1 VSLSNWY
8 VSKEK
13 LLPCGCRA
21 LQRASSAVR
30 LLSSTPPT
38 KAGSELTDS
47 TPSRRVQAIVGLR
60 LLEMIRDQDLPVE
73 IMEAEDTTQTMP
85 RRLGLSDV
93 VDRKI
98 RTYRK
103 DVKKRVRLSDGE
115 VMDLFRLVIRRPDG
129 EEVFYG
135 AGRLL
140 AAMDLRR
147 RWTRV
152 VPRRVQYAVARG
164 RVKRRLKRLFGRRVG
179 GFGRGPFTVEGRAL
193 VFIESDPGGEAC
205 HFLSG
210 FCQEILEQT
219 GGGVV
224 EVKHTLCQGRGDDQC
239 RWEGLFIDAPDQGA
253 EAGD

>member
-1 VSLSNWY
+1 MRMPRVAATA
-8 VSKEK
+8 ER
-13 LLPCGCRA
+13 CEIA
-21 LQRASSAVR
+21 LECP
-30 LLSSTPPT
+30 TT
-38 KAGSELTDS
+38 KARSELTDS

-60 LLEMIRDQDLPVE
+60 LLEMIRDQDLPGE
-73 IMEAEDTTQTMP
+73 ILEAEDPAQTMP

-93 VDRKI
+93 VVRKI
-98 RTYRK
+98 RAYRK

-115 VMDLFRLVIRRPDG
+115 VTDLFRLVIRRPDG

-164 RVKRRLKRLFGRRVG
+164 RVRRRLKRLFGRRVG

-239 RWEGLFIDAPDQGA
+239 RWDGQFIDEPDEGA
-253 EAGD
+253 EAGE

>member
-1 VSLSNWY
+1 M
-8 VSKEK
+8 
-13 LLPCGCRA
+13 
-21 LQRASSAVR
+21 
-30 LLSSTPPT
+30 PPY
-38 KAGSELTDS
+38 KAGSELTVS
-47 TPSRRVQAIVGLR
+47 TPTRRVQAIVGLR
-60 LLEMIRDQDLPVE
+60 LLEMLRDQDLPGE
-73 IMEAEDTTQTMP
+73 ILEAEDPTQTMP

-93 VDRKI
+93 VGRQI
-98 RTYRK
+98 RTYQR
-103 DVKKRVRLSDGE
+103 DVKKGVRLADAE
-115 VMDLFRLVIRRPDG
+115 VLDLFRLIIRRPDG

-140 AAMDLRR
+140 ASMERPS

-152 VPRRVQYAVARG
+152 VPQRVQYAVARG

-179 GFGRGPFTVEGRAL
+179 GFGRGPFSVEGRAL

-224 EVKHTLCQGRGDDQC
+224 QVKHTLCQARGDDQC
-239 RWEGLFIDAPDQGA
+239 RWEGMFIDEPAEDIQSEA
-253 EAGD
+253 DSSERVEAGER